1 MLISILYLLPY
12 LTSCETAID
21 KLSYGQYT
29 EEQVQVCS
37 LILQE
42 SDTYEDLNKHL
53 LIAVVWHE
61 SMFFMN
67 DTPNTSN
74 CVGPFQIKY
83 SYWCPNKKGE
93 WSPYKK
99 DGVLKNCDLISRGLF
114 TFNYYFSKNK
124 PLTERLC
131 LYGPAKKCKNYKTST
146 YSKNYVDT
154 VLYNLKRIKNHVI
167 KR

>member
-67 DTPNTSN
+67 DNATARTLNIFVVQSGASPATTN
-74 CVGPFQIKY
+74 QIIKAV
-83 SYWCPNKKGE
+83 SI
-93 WSPYKK
+93 
-99 DGVLKNCDLISRGLF
+99 DGGDTYVINLEKLVLDNGDTIVATASAGSSIYGTISSV
-114 TFNYYFSKNK
+114 T
-124 PLTERLC
+124 
-131 LYGPAKKCKNYKTST
+131 
-146 YSKNYVDT
+146 
-154 VLYNLKRIKNHVI
+154 I
-167 KR
+167 